1 MPRLERQGSY
11 VASHKEFRGLVS
23 PANETNGS
31 PHSLTRLRPSLV
43 NEEEPSVTWADYP
56 RIKPGDYPAY
66 CKKAH
71 WYWEPGFKR
80 WTCILWFDVLG
91 EDDLQSLLGKIPM
104 WINGRSGEKPHAGR
118 RGRYLLEWVRAN
130 GGPPARRD
138 RLSPRVFAKRMARV
152 RVADTT
158 SGVVPYSVVREI
170 LEWSTGQAVN
180 QSHSQGEH
188 E

>member
-1 MPRLERQGSY
+1 VTRWERQSSN
-11 VASHKEFRGLVS
+11 VAPHIESGGLVS
-23 PANETNGS
+23 LTDGKA
-31 PHSLTRLRPSLV
+31 HSLTRFRPSLV

-80 WTCILWFDVLG
+80 WTCILWFVVLG
-91 EDDLQSLLGKIPM
+91 EDLHTPLGKIPM
-104 WINGRSGEKPHAGR
+104 WINGGNAKNPHAGR
-118 RGRYLLEWVRAN
+118 RGRYLLEWVKAN

-138 RLSPRVFAKRMARV
+138 RLPPRVFAKRMARV

-158 SGVVPYSVVREI
+158 SGVGSVF
-170 LEWSTGQAVN
+170 S
-180 QSHSQGEH
+180 
-188 E
+188 